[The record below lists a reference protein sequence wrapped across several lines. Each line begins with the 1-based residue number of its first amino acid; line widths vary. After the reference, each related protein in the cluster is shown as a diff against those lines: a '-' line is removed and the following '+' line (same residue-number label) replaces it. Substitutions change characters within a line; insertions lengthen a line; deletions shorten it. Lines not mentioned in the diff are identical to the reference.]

1 MSNPLDR
8 LHCQRR
14 SPRGRLSLAC
24 VALAALPLALG
35 LACAKPASQQGTEE
49 ERFRR
54 ALAHRDLGADH
65 LQHGDN
71 ALALRELLLSEE
83 INPKDPSTQ
92 AGLAEAYRRQGH
104 FAEAEKHL
112 LRCIE
117 LASRQGATS
126 SRSTIQLARL
136 NLSSLY
142 VQMER
147 YPDSIEQSKML
158 ANDPTFPAPW
168 IALSNQGWAEYKLGR
183 PDQARQTLGL
193 ALQYKEDF
201 WRALLNL
208 GILEAETGHNAEAL
222 PLFSRA
228 LAQKPGPL
236 AEAEINYRIAEIYV
250 SMGERDRALRH
261 LTAAIQTKPSG
272 EWGKRSED
280 YLKVLR

>member
-8 LHCQRR
+8 LHCRR
-14 SPRGRLSLAC
+14 HRPRGRLSLAW

-35 LACAKPASQQGTEE
+35 LACAKPASQQGTED

-117 LASRQGATS
+117 LANRQGATS

-147 YPDSIEQSKML
+147 YPDSIEQSKLL

-193 ALQYKEDF
+193 ALQYKDDF

-208 GILEAETGHNAEAL
+208 GILEAETGHKAEAL

>member
-1 MSNPLDR
+1 MWYPLQR
-8 LHCQRR
+8 LRR
-14 SPRGRLSLAC
+14 PAARHGALPPRVC
-24 VALAALPLALG
+24 MALAAVPLALG
-35 LACAKPASQQGTEE
+35 LACAKPVFMQGTDE
-49 ERFRR
+49 ERFQR

-92 AGLAEAYRRQGH
+92 SGLAEAYRRQGH
-104 FAEAEKHL
+104 LAEAEQHL
-112 LRCIE
+112 LRCID
-117 LASRQGATS
+117 LANRQGAAGN
-126 SRSTIQLARL
+126 RSVIQLARL

-147 YPDSIEQSKML
+147 YPQSIEQSVLL

-168 IALSNQGWAEYKLGR
+168 IALSNQGWAQYKLGQT
-183 PDQARQTLGL
+183 DQARQTLGL
-193 ALQYKEDF
+193 ALQYKDDF

-208 GILEAETGHNAEAL
+208 GILEAETGHQGEAL
-222 PLFSRA
+222 PLFNRA
-228 LAQKPGPL
+228 LTQKPGPL

-280 YLKVLR
+280 YLKILR

>member
-1 MSNPLDR
+1 MSRPLAR
-8 LHCQRR
+8 LRPQPRTARR
-14 SPRGRLSLAC
+14 LRARMALASLPLAVSLAC
-24 VALAALPLALG
+24 ATPPNL
-35 LACAKPASQQGTEE
+35 QGTQE

-71 ALALRELLLSEE
+71 ALALRELLIAEE
-83 INPKDPSTQ
+83 INPKDPSVQ
-92 AGLAEAYRRQGH
+92 SGLAEAYRRQGH
-104 FAEAEKHL
+104 YPEAEKHL
-112 LRCIE
+112 VRCIE
-117 LASRQGATS
+117 LATRNGPTGQ
-126 SRSTIQLARL
+126 RSTIQLARM

-147 YPDSIEQSKML
+147 YPESIEQSKLL

-183 PDQARQTLGL
+183 VDQARQTLGL
-193 ALQYKEDF
+193 ALQYKDDY
-201 WRALLNL
+201 WRSLLNL
-208 GILEAETGHNAEAL
+208 GILEAETGHKAEAL

-228 LAQKPGPL
+228 LKQKPGPL

-261 LTAAIQTKPSG
+261 LTAAVQTKPSG

-280 YLKVLR
+280 YLKALR

>member
-1 MSNPLDR
+1 MLYRLDR
-8 LHCQRR
+8 LERQAHRC
-14 SPRGRLSLAC
+14 GARLSLARMT
-24 VALAALPLALG
+24 LAALPLALG
-35 LACAKPASQQGTEE
+35 LACAKPAILQGTEQ
-49 ERFRR
+49 ERFNR

-83 INPKDPSTQ
+83 INPNDADTQ
-92 AGLAEAYRRQGH
+92 SGLAEAYRRQGH
-104 FAEAEKHL
+104 FAEAEQHW

-117 LASRQGATS
+117 LATRQGTLGH
-126 SRSTIQLARL
+126 RSTIQLARL

-147 YPDSIEQSKML
+147 YPQSIEQSKLL
-158 ANDPTFPAPW
+158 ANDPTFAAPW

-183 PDQARQTLGL
+183 PDLARQTLGL
-193 ALQYKEDF
+193 ALQYKSDF

-208 GILEAETGHNAEAL
+208 GILEAETGHRGEAL
-222 PLFSRA
+222 PLFNRA

-250 SMGERDRALRH
+250 SMGERSRALRH
-261 LTAAIQTKPSG
+261 LTAAVQTKPSG

>member
-1 MSNPLDR
+1 MSYPLDR
-8 LHCQRR
+8 LQQHLPGQGARP
-14 SPRGRLSLAC
+14 SLGR
-24 VALAALPLALG
+24 VALAVLCLALG
-35 LACAKPASQQGTEE
+35 LACAKPAILQGTDED
-49 ERFRR
+49 RFKR

-83 INPKDPSTQ
+83 INPKDATTQ
-92 AGLAEAYRRQGH
+92 AGLAEAYRRQGYL
-104 FAEAEKHL
+104 ADAEKHL

-117 LASRQGATS
+117 LATRQGVIGN
-126 SRSTIQLARL
+126 RSTIQLARL

-142 VQMER
+142 VQLER
-147 YPDSIEQSKML
+147 YPESIEQSKML
-158 ANDPTFPAPW
+158 ANDPTFTAPW
-168 IALSNQGWAEYKLGR
+168 IALTNQGWAEYKLGR
-183 PDQARQTLGL
+183 TEQARQTLGL
-193 ALQYKEDF
+193 ALQYKADF

-208 GILEAETGHNAEAL
+208 GILEAEAGHKAEAL

-250 SMGERDRALRH
+250 SLGERDRALQH
-261 LTAAIQTKPSG
+261 LTAAVQTKPSG